1 VRERDA
7 GVSLPE
13 VLVALAIVGVMA
25 GAALLGLGTL
35 GRGPSGEAEAMR
47 LADRLQLA
55 ADEAIVASVP
65 LAMVWDE
72 RGYRFV
78 AWDGAR
84 ATWRVSGQRDLGTR
98 HELPAA
104 LRLTRDGADGRA
116 PVMIAPDLPRAAV
129 LRVAGSGVAWRVDFD
144 GLGASV
150 TAIGR

>member
-104 LRLTRDGADGRA
+104 LRLEGDGTDA
-116 PVMIAPDLPRAAV
+116 PVMIAPDLPGAAA
-129 LRVAGSGVAWRVDFD
+129 LRVAGPGAAWRVDFD